1 MRPAAAL
8 RLGRRGALPAG
19 GQGFNYRQA
28 LPVVAAGLLALAG
41 TGRAAGLAAMG
52 GGSGAPAPASA
63 ARHVGERNVLGGQLE
78 LCGTEPRTGFFRDGY
93 CCTGTEDRGVHV
105 VCAQVTAGFLEYTK
119 GRGNDLS
126 SPAPMYG
133 FPGLRPGDRW
143 CLCASRWAEAERA
156 GHAPRVFLEATHSA
170 ALSIV
175 DLETLQKYAVQPE
188 SGEM

>member
-1 MRPAAAL
+1 MLPG
-8 RLGRRGALPAG
+8 RLGRRGALRAG
-19 GQGFNYRQA
+19 GRGFHYRQA

-41 TGRAAGLAAMG
+41 TGRAAGVAGAAMG
-52 GGSGAPAPASA
+52 GGNGAPATAAA

-78 LCGTEPRTGFFRDGY
+78 LCGTAPRTGFFRDGY

-175 DLETLQKYAVQPE
+175 DLDTLQKYAVQPAD